1 MRQRT
6 NQYLSHGSRLKNGGI
21 KLKIKM
27 KIYRF
32 NPEKDHESHY
42 DIFFVEANPNDRILD
57 CLNKIRWEQDS
68 SLAYRMSC
76 AHGVCGSDA
85 VNINGIPVLACQK
98 LIKDYDSTEEM
109 LIEPIKF
116 FPIIKDLT
124 VDMEPFFNRIKAIQP
139 NLPPQTFDSSTV
151 KERLQTIEERS
162 RIDDAVKCILCG
174 CCVSA
179 CPVILEQEQRFIGP
193 AAILRAQKYIFDS
206 RANDATERM
215 HVMEKPYGIW
225 GCKSYYMCTVVCPK
239 KIKVTEQ
246 ILKTKK
252 KIIKEFHP
260 KSE

>member
-1 MRQRT
+1 
-6 NQYLSHGSRLKNGGI
+6 
-21 KLKIKM
+21 M

-32 NPEKDHESHY
+32 NPETDHEPHY

-57 CLNKIRWEQDS
+57 CLNKVRWEQDS

-85 VNINGIPVLACQK
+85 VNINGLPALACQK
-98 LIKDYDSTEEM
+98 LIKDDSAQEM

-116 FPIIKDLT
+116 SLIIKDLI

-139 NLPPQTFDSSTV
+139 NLPPKTLDSSTGT
-151 KERLQTIEERS
+151 ERLQTVEERS

-193 AAILRAQKYIFDS
+193 VAILRAQKYIFDS
-206 RANDATERM
+206 RATANDTIERM
-215 HVMEKPYGIW
+215 RVMEKPYGIW

-252 KIIKEFHP
+252 KIIQEFHP